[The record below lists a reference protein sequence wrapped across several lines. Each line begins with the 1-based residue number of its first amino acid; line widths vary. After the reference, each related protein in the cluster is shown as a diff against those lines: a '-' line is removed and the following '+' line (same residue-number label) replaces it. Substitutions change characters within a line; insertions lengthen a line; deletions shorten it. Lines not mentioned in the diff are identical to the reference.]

1 MNLLERIK
9 NIIEKFI
16 SRNLRMSIAESCTG
30 GFISHMFTNIS
41 GASKVFERGI
51 ICYSNQAKSEL
62 LNIEPKNIDKYGAV
76 SKNIVFQLAS
86 NIRKLSKVDIG
97 IGVSGIAGP
106 TGGTQEKPVGLVFI
120 GFSTSQE
127 TIVQKYIFK
136 ADRITF
142 KSLVLE
148 KIIEYLEKNF

>member
-1 MNLLERIK
+1 MDLLVRINK
-9 NIIEKFI
+9 IIENFI
-16 SRNLRMSIAESCTG
+16 SKNLRMALAESCTG

-51 ICYSNQAKSEL
+51 ICYSNQAKTEL
-62 LNIEPKNIDKYGAV
+62 LNIEPKTIDEHGAV
-76 SKNIVFQLAS
+76 SKNVVFQLAL
-86 NIRKLSKVDIG
+86 NIRKLSNVDVG

-106 TGGTQEKPVGLVFI
+106 TGGTQDKPVGLVFI
-120 GFSTSQE
+120 GFSTNKE
-127 TIVQKYIFK
+127 TIVQEYIFK